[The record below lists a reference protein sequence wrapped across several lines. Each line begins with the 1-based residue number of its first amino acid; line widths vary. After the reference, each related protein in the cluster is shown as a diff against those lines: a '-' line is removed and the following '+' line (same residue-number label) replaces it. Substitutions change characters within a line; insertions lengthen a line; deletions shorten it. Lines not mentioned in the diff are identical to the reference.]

1 MDRQLRK
8 AGYQVHVANHGGEA
22 LDHIRR
28 STYCQR
34 NGVPLDVVLMD
45 IEMPVS
51 PVFLSLS
58 LSLNWSD
65 VWSGRMLTGIQ
76 VMGGLEC
83 TRRIRNMPAVRRR
96 LAIVAITANARSEQ
110 QTEAL
115 NAGVDAVVTKPF
127 QMGELLGVVDSEWS
141 TKE

>member
-1 MDRQLRK
+1 
-8 AGYQVHVANHGGEA
+8 
-22 LDHIRR
+22 
-28 STYCQR
+28 
-34 NGVPLDVVLMD
+34 
-45 IEMPVS
+45 
-51 PVFLSLS
+51 
-58 LSLNWSD
+58 
-65 VWSGRMLTGIQ
+65 
-76 VMGGLEC
+76 
-83 TRRIRNMPAVRRR
+83 MPAVRRR

>member
-34 NGVPLDVVLMD
+34 DGVPLDVVLMD

-51 PVFLSLS
+51 PAFLSLS
-58 LSLNWSD
+58 LSWSD

-83 TRRIRNMPAVRRR
+83 TRRIRNMPAVRSR

>member
-1 MDRQLRK
+1 
-8 AGYQVHVANHGGEA
+8 
-22 LDHIRR
+22 
-28 STYCQR
+28 
-34 NGVPLDVVLMD
+34 
-45 IEMPVS
+45 
-51 PVFLSLS
+51 
-58 LSLNWSD
+58 
-65 VWSGRMLTGIQ
+65 MLTGIQ